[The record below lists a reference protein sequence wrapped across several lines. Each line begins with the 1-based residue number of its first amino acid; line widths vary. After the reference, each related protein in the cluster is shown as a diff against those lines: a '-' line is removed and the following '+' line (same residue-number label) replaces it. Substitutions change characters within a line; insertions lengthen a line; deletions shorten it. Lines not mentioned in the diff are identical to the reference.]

1 MSTGTVP
8 EGKAALQENFGWE
21 FDAVLNRDGISNRH
35 VIVKANFVQASG
47 LLPKNGEFVMIRER
61 ALKVL
66 LVLSGLACLAGL
78 YPLTGALR
86 DGAAST
92 INRQDQMILG
102 IYISL
107 GVFLLIAARNP
118 RQNRSLILFA
128 GWSTLA
134 HDGVMIVQGIQYHD
148 LRNDLLGFAII
159 AVIGLALI
167 ALTPAK
173 QAR

>member
-1 MSTGTVP
+1 
-8 EGKAALQENFGWE
+8 
-21 FDAVLNRDGISNRH
+21 
-35 VIVKANFVQASG
+35 
-47 LLPKNGEFVMIRER
+47 MIRER

-66 LVLSGLACLAGL
+66 LVLSGLVCLAGL

-86 DGAAST
+86 DGAATT
-92 INRQDQMILG
+92 IVRQDQMILG
-102 IYISL
+102 IYVSL

-118 RQNRSLILFA
+118 RQHRSLILFA

-134 HDGVMIVQGIQYHD
+134 HDAVMIVQGVQYHD
-148 LRNDLLGFAII
+148 LRDDLVGYAIA

-173 QAR
+173 QEQVSAAGA

>member
-1 MSTGTVP
+1 
-8 EGKAALQENFGWE
+8 
-21 FDAVLNRDGISNRH
+21 
-35 VIVKANFVQASG
+35 
-47 LLPKNGEFVMIRER
+47 MIRER
-61 ALKVL
+61 AFKIL

-78 YPLTGALR
+78 YPLSGALR
-86 DGAAST
+86 DGVATT

-107 GVFLLIAARNP
+107 GVFLLIAARDP
-118 RQNRSLILFA
+118 REHRSLILFA

-148 LRNDLLGFAII
+148 LRGDLVGFAII

-167 ALTPAK
+167 VLAPAK
-173 QAR
+173 LARASSARRVAQLP

>member
-1 MSTGTVP
+1 MT
-8 EGKAALQENFGWE
+8 
-21 FDAVLNRDGISNRH
+21 
-35 VIVKANFVQASG
+35 
-47 LLPKNGEFVMIRER
+47 RER
-61 ALKVL
+61 ALRVL

-173 QAR
+173 QARLSAAGA

>member
-1 MSTGTVP
+1 
-8 EGKAALQENFGWE
+8 
-21 FDAVLNRDGISNRH
+21 
-35 VIVKANFVQASG
+35 
-47 LLPKNGEFVMIRER
+47 MIRER

-66 LVLSGLACLAGL
+66 LVLTGLACLAGL
-78 YPLTGALR
+78 YPLLGALR
-86 DGAAST
+86 DGTATT

-107 GVFLLIAARNP
+107 GVFLLIAAWNP
-118 RQNRSLILFA
+118 RQHRSLILFA

-159 AVIGLALI
+159 AVIGVALI
-167 ALTPAK
+167 ALTPAS
-173 QAR
+173 QPRASAAGG

>member
-1 MSTGTVP
+1 
-8 EGKAALQENFGWE
+8 
-21 FDAVLNRDGISNRH
+21 
-35 VIVKANFVQASG
+35 
-47 LLPKNGEFVMIRER
+47 MIRER

-86 DGAAST
+86 DGAATT

-118 RQNRSLILFA
+118 RQHRSLILFA

-148 LRNDLLGFAII
+148 LRNDLLGFAKCSVCFII
-159 AVIGLALI
+159 FLGAQQTISKI
-167 ALTPAK
+167 AQIVSHVKVAAGIAP
-173 QAR
+173 

>member
-1 MSTGTVP
+1 MT
-8 EGKAALQENFGWE
+8 
-21 FDAVLNRDGISNRH
+21 
-35 VIVKANFVQASG
+35 
-47 LLPKNGEFVMIRER
+47 RER

-167 ALTPAK
+167 ALPPAR
-173 QAR
+173 QARASAAGA